1 MRGQSAWWQLVIEG
15 DICIL
20 TNHEYPQP
28 GQPSFCMVLNQH
40 FRARLVR
47 FTAVTLYVILKLK
60 VLMRR
65 AKRERRR
72 ATWIF
77 PKLVLGFDGLI
88 ARKIS
93 SYCWGPR
100 VFQVRG
106 ARYPRWL
113 DWFVLFC
120 YHINPRSVWTVS
132 SSHRSKVGSSHS
144 SWFATS

>member
-1 MRGQSAWWQLVIEG
+1 MHDYSLGFGMRGQSAWWQLVIEG

-60 VLMRR
+60 VLLRR
-65 AKRERRR
+65 AKKERRL

-77 PKLVLGFDGLI
+77 PKLVFGFDSII
-88 ARKIS
+88 AREFS
-93 SYCWGPR
+93 CYCWGEKGIKER
-100 VFQVRG
+100 DEGRG
-106 ARYPRWL
+106 KVYPRWMNWL
-113 DWFVLFC
+113 DLLPNQSMECDLPC
-120 YHINPRSVWTVS
+120 YN
-132 SSHRSKVGSSHS
+132 
-144 SWFATS
+144 